1 MTKFKKTTSILN
13 INMNTN
19 TNNNSNTTK
28 NSDWSKR
35 EIGALWKKDGATQK
49 VLSGYVKIDELGLE
63 KEVKVVVF
71 ANKNK
76 SKDTAP
82 DYRIFVSK
90 PKNEA
95 IESVAKPVQS
105 QAKTVKQ
112 TPAKKIVQEVV
123 EDEDDSIL

>member
-1 MTKFKKTTSILN
+1 
-13 INMNTN
+13 MNTN
-19 TNNNSNTTK
+19 TNNEATK
-28 NSDWSKR
+28 SSDWSKR

-49 VLSGYVKIDELGLE
+49 FLSGYVKIDELGTE

-90 PKNEA
+90 PRNEA
-95 IESVAKPVQS
+95 IETTSKSAPVKAVKQV
-105 QAKTVKQ
+105 QAKVIQQVT
-112 TPAKKIVQEVV
+112 